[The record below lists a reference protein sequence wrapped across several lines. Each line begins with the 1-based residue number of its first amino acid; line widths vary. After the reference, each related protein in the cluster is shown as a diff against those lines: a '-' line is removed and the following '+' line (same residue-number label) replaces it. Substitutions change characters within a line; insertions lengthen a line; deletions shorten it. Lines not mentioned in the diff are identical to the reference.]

1 MRGQAD
7 AEVERLRR
15 IVEGTRV
22 KPNGNGHAPEGER
35 PLILVEPGER
45 PRIAR
50 EGLAAMAAAGTAFF
64 RRYKELVWILRLEAK
79 DAFGRKLYVPAAD
92 PVSPDIAEEA
102 LSAAADW
109 QKQGKKGVVDI
120 DPPPQVVKRV
130 LALVHEWPFPPL
142 RGVIATPTL
151 RPDGSLLDKPG
162 YDDKTGFYLFDP
174 PTMPPIPAHPTRA
187 DAEVA
192 LDLLTGLLDEFRLA
206 ADKGISRAAAIALL
220 MTPVLRA
227 AMPVVPMFVI
237 TKPEAGTGGTY
248 LVNLA
253 AMIATGELAPVLAL
267 STNPEENEKRLGA
280 AALAQH
286 PVIALDNVSST
297 LEGDFLCQV
306 TEQPRP
312 RVRRLGSSE
321 LVTIDNSFTVI
332 ADGNQVE
339 IRGDMVRRT
348 VRIELD
354 ANMEDPDTRTFDHD
368 PLAEV
373 ERDRGRYVAA
383 ILTIARAYAS
393 AGYPDALTPKPSYK
407 EWSRLV
413 RSALKWLDLPDPC
426 GGTDKLRAADPIRAA
441 RALVFDAW
449 INHLDTGKLYTTGEI
464 IEYARQNGKKDLWD
478 ALTEVARSRA
488 APEPDPTKLGL
499 WLNKNLNTVAHE
511 HKLTVNR
518 DDKKRPKW
526 KLAKLGG
533 DEEDGGV

>member
-1 MRGQAD
+1 MRGQE
-7 AEVERLRR
+7 EVELDRLRR
-15 IVEGTRV
+15 IVENAKK
-22 KPNGNGHAPEGER
+22 KPNGNGHAGER
-35 PLILVEPGER
+35 PTILVVPGER
-45 PRIAR
+45 PRAAR
-50 EGLAAMAAAGTAFF
+50 EGLAAMADAGTAFF
-64 RRYKELVWILRLEAK
+64 RRYKELVWILRIEAK

-109 QKQGKKGVVDI
+109 QKTTKKGVTTI

-174 PTMPPIPAHPTRA
+174 PKMLPIPQHPTRA
-187 DAEVA
+187 DANAA
-192 LDLLTGLLDEFRLA
+192 LDLLSGLLEEFAFAEDEGVSRSA
-206 ADKGISRAAAIALL
+206 ALALL

-253 AMIATGELAPVLAL
+253 SMIATGELAPVLAL

-312 RVRRLGSSE
+312 RVRRLGASE

-354 ANMEDPDTRTFDHD
+354 ANTEDPDAREFERN
-368 PLAEV
+368 PLVEV
-373 ERDRGRYVAA
+373 QRDRGSYVAA
-383 ILTIARAYAS
+383 VLTIARAYAS
-393 AGYPDALTPKPSYK
+393 AGYPDELPPKPSYN

-426 GGTDKLRAADPIRAA
+426 GGTERLRQADPIRAQ

-449 INHLDTGKLYTTGEI
+449 INHLTVGALYSTGEI
-464 IEYARQNGKKDLWD
+464 IEYAREIGKRELWD
-478 ALTEVARSRA
+478 ALTEVARGRA
-488 APEPDPTKLGL
+488 APEPDPTRLGQ
-499 WLNKNLNTVAHE
+499 WLGKNLNTVAHK
-511 HKLTVNR
+511 HKLTVDR
-518 DDKKRPKW
+518 SDKKRPKW
-526 KLAKLGG
+526 KLSRLGG
-533 DEEDGGV
+533 V

>member
-1 MRGQAD
+1 MRGQE
-7 AEVERLRR
+7 EVELDRLRR
-15 IVEGTRV
+15 IVEEAKR
-22 KPNGNGHAPEGER
+22 KPNGNGHAGER
-35 PLILVEPGER
+35 PTILVVPGER
-45 PRIAR
+45 PRAAR
-50 EGLAAMAAAGTAFF
+50 EGLAAMAEAGTQFF
-64 RRYKELVWILRLEAK
+64 RRYKDLVWIVRIEAK
-79 DAFGRKLYVPAAD
+79 DAFGGKLYVPAAD

-109 QKQGKKGVVDI
+109 QKTTKKGGTTI

-130 LALVHEWPFPPL
+130 LALIHEWPFPPL

-151 RPDGSLLDKPG
+151 RPDGSILDKPG
-162 YDDKTGFYLFDP
+162 YDDKTGFYLFEP
-174 PTMPPIPAHPTRA
+174 PAMEAIPAHPTRD
-187 DAEVA
+187 DAVA
-192 LDLLTGLLDEFRLA
+192 ALELLTGLIEEFRFARDEGTSRSA
-206 ADKGISRAAAIALL
+206 AVALL

-253 AMIATGELAPVLAL
+253 SMIATGELAPVLAL

-286 PVIALDNVSST
+286 PVIALDNVSMT

-312 RVRRLGSSE
+312 RVRRLGASE

-354 ANMEDPDTRTFDHD
+354 ADMEDPDTRTFDHD
-368 PLAEV
+368 PIAEV
-373 ERDRGRYVAA
+373 QRGRGRYVAA

-393 AGYPDALTPKPSYK
+393 AAYPGELTPKPSYK

-426 GGTDKLRAADPIRAA
+426 AGTERLRAQDPIRQN
-441 RALVFDAW
+441 RAIVFDAW
-449 INHLDTGKLYTTGEI
+449 INHLKPNLAYTTSGI
-464 IEYARQNGKKDLWD
+464 IEKAREHGKQDLWD
-478 ALTEVARSRA
+478 ALIDVARSRA
-488 APEPDPTKLGL
+488 APEIDPTKLGQ
-499 WLNKNLNTVAHE
+499 WLGKTLNTVAHK
-511 HKLTVNR
+511 HKLTVDR
-518 DDKKRPKW
+518 SDKKRPKW
-526 KLAKLGG
+526 KL
-533 DEEDGGV
+533 EPWGGVGG